1 MTPEETSQ
9 QAEWA
14 RRLDVF
20 LADMRQKLAPQITDI
35 YAVTAPLSP
44 RYSEIYG
51 TRHWTE
57 TVQTNMRYGEV
68 SERRVSHSSKELL
81 CGIDVESGQVDSPGA
96 VRSKKG
102 LAVSEGLGPA

>member
-1 MTPEETSQ
+1 MTPEEKAQ

-20 LADMRQKLAPQITDI
+20 LADLRQKLAPKVTDI

-51 TRHWTE
+51 TRH
-57 TVQTNMRYGEV
+57 
-68 SERRVSHSSKELL
+68 
-81 CGIDVESGQVDSPGA
+81 
-96 VRSKKG
+96 
-102 LAVSEGLGPA
+102 